1 MSQSTTAEDTP
12 RPLALSCTKIICDM
26 NNSCTDSE
34 VVSKVGDGH
43 RLGEESIDLTTRSAR
58 SADAGG
64 DTAGTKLTLPKL
76 AAPPRRPSNCD
87 PRERP
92 RVAVLESQHT
102 AQDSHMTQQP
112 APTPTAAFARANT
125 PTNPFAVT
133 NPFAEHPEVP
143 RSRPQPVPA
152 PQTAPFSQLKPQQAP
167 NPTGINLGIGVV
179 KSTAQDVR
187 EEAAKTSSVGKLA
200 QRPVPGKAAE
210 GMKEDLKNGMKMK
223 TDFAAMMAV
232 RQKKMREAEDA
243 DEGMYFQ

>member
-1 MSQSTTAEDTP
+1 M
-12 RPLALSCTKIICDM
+12 KY
-26 NNSCTDSE
+26 
-34 VVSKVGDGH
+34 
-43 RLGEESIDLTTRSAR
+43 
-58 SADAGG
+58 
-64 DTAGTKLTLPKL
+64 TLPKP

-92 RVAVLESQHT
+92 RAAVQESQNT
-102 AQDSHMTQQP
+102 AQDSHTTQQP
-112 APTPTAAFARANT
+112 ALTPTAAPARANA

-143 RSRPQPVPA
+143 YSLPQAVKAPQPA
-152 PQTAPFSQLKPQQAP
+152 PVSQLKPQQAP
-167 NPTGINLGIGVV
+167 NPTGSDLGIGVV

-187 EEAAKTSSVGKLA
+187 EEAARTSSVGKLA

-223 TDFAAMMAV
+223 TDFAAMMAA